1 MMAPNIKTNIGLS
14 LLSAKKYTYIPMH
27 QNTSVYYNKAEI
39 VVFDGRSGSSSRIYK
54 LRSQPFKAL
63 DLWLKEYRNIWE
75 EKSDNFDR

>member
-39 VVFDGRSGSSSRIYK
+39 VVFDGRSESSNLQAKVRALQSLRFMAERI
-54 LRSQPFKAL
+54 P
-63 DLWLKEYRNIWE
+63 
-75 EKSDNFDR
+75 